1 MGVAQQPVKG
11 WFSVPGRP
19 GDRTLNQQ
27 LTGLQPLIDRV
38 EGKTVLDVGCA
49 EGLIALQLFDEGAS
63 AVHGLEVVADH
74 LVVGNKL
81 RGDRAVTF
89 EHADA
94 NTYKPVRDYDIVLML
109 AVLQKLRD
117 PSAACRRFASAAREL
132 VVIRLPP
139 KFAPTI
145 VDERSG
151 RYPHHIDKVMESCG
165 FALAGVTEGPFEEWV
180 GMYERIGTDGS
191 VFDE

>member
-1 MGVAQQPVKG
+1 MGNSQPMKG
-11 WFSVPGRP
+11 WFGVPGRP
-19 GDRTLNQQ
+19 GDRTLKQQ
-27 LTGLQPLIDRV
+27 LTGLEHLIERV

-49 EGLIALQLFDEGAS
+49 EGLISLQLFDEGAS

-74 LVVGNKL
+74 LTVGNKL

-94 NTYKPVRDYDIVLML
+94 NSYKPVRRYDIVLML

-117 PSAACRRFASAAREL
+117 PSMACRRFADAAREL

-151 RYPHHIDKVMESCG
+151 SHPHHIDKVMESCG
-165 FALAGVTEGPFEEWV
+165 FALAQITAGPFDEWM
-180 GMYERIGTDGS
+180 GYYERIGTDGS
-191 VFDE
+191 IYGE